1 MANAAATTR
10 VERDGTDVVPRQLS
24 YATVTVVGLLV
35 IALGSLLATVPEP
48 FIGPPATALSLLL
61 ATVVWRF
68 GRWTLLLSAL
78 YGLPPLI
85 ISVAL
90 LTFTFIHLDSFL
102 QFMPLLLVLGIGS
115 LISLIAGTKAFAG
128 YRRRHAAPVSPETAR
143 WWLRTAVVAVVA
155 LTIASAVLAFAGRT
169 TVASDASAGATEIT
183 LKFPN
188 IEPSAVEAGV
198 GQTVRLLVRN
208 SDWGLH
214 TFTMAGLDVD
224 YAMRP
229 RSSRLIEFT
238 PTEAGEYRYFCRVL
252 GHDAMKGTLLVR

>member
-1 MANAAATTR
+1 MASVAAATR
-10 VERDGTDVVPRQLS
+10 VEKDETDIVPRQLS
-24 YATVTVVGLLV
+24 HATVAVVGLFV

-48 FIGPPATALSLLL
+48 FIGPPATALSL
-61 ATVVWRF
+61 AVAAVVWRF
-68 GRWTLLLSAL
+68 GRWMLLLSAL
-78 YGLPPLI
+78 YALPPLI

-90 LTFTFIHLDSFL
+90 LSFTFIHLESFL

-115 LISLIAGTKAFAG
+115 LMSLIAGTRAFVG
-128 YRRRHAAPVSPETAR
+128 YRRGHAAPVRPETAR
-143 WWLRTAVVAVVA
+143 WWLRTAVVAV
-155 LTIASAVLAFAGRT
+155 LMLSIASAVLAFAGRS
-169 TVASDASAGATEIT
+169 TVAAGAAEGATEIG
-183 LKFPN
+183 LKFPD
-188 IEPSAVEAGV
+188 IEPSAVEVGV

-208 SDWGLH
+208 DDWGLH
-214 TFTMAGLDVD
+214 TFTVAGLEVD